1 MLPLDAL
8 CFLKSIKPWTTSLSI
23 QGIVPGMIQQIRL
36 TSQQRVAD
44 ASAASDK
51 LRASNEVKYT
61 QGELNAIN
69 SVLQVS
75 LSTLLKLRRTG
86 QSGVDIDSRSTHAY
100 I

>member
-1 MLPLDAL
+1 VLFEEHKAVDYI
-8 CFLKSIKPWTTSLSI
+8 F
-23 QGIVPGMIQQIRL
+23 VHPGDR
-36 TSQQRVAD
+36 TRHDSANSPDSQQRVAD